1 MIGVLGGSVYIQDN
15 QIKQRSHLDQ
25 SATGECCV
33 LHNQGLV
40 SCNIIVQYYKNIILV
55 CSISE
60 Q

>member
-40 SCNIIVQYYKNIILV
+40 SCNIIVEYY
-55 CSISE
+55 
-60 Q
+60 

>member
-25 SATGECCV
+25 SATGEERMLCII
-33 LHNQGLV
+33 QPGLV
-40 SCNIIVQYYKNIILV
+40 SCNILV
-55 CSISE
+55 GSISE